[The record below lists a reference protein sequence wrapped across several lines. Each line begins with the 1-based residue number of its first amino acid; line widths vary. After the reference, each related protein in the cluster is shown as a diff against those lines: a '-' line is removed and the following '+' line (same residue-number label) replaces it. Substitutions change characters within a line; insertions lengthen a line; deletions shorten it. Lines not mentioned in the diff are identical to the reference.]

1 MEVKQKKANP
11 SLNQPSRR
19 RTSSFIVSVH
29 LVASLNLLP
38 SQPVPFSAR
47 IPGGMLPKRTVVIRG
62 SVPHGAQS
70 RTRDVAFHMNPRVK
84 EGVVVRNART
94 GGQWGSEER
103 QLSASPFAEGQYF
116 DVSIR
121 CGSQRFEVFVNEQHL
136 FDFFHRTNF
145 SEIDKLE
152 IDGDVQISYVQL

>member
-1 MEVKQKKANP
+1 VERIRAIQVSGDVSIQTINIIGV
-11 SLNQPSRR
+11 SHTSRFPER
-19 RTSSFIVSVH
+19 
-29 LVASLNLLP
+29 AS
-38 SQPVPFSAR
+38 
-47 IPGGMLPKRTVVIRG
+47 
-62 SVPHGAQS
+62 
-70 RTRDVAFHMNPRVK
+70 
-84 EGVVVRNART
+84 GVVVRNART

>member
-1 MEVKQKKANP
+1 WVILSVIREK
-11 SLNQPSRR
+11 
-19 RTSSFIVSVH
+19 TS
-29 LVASLNLLP
+29 NLLP